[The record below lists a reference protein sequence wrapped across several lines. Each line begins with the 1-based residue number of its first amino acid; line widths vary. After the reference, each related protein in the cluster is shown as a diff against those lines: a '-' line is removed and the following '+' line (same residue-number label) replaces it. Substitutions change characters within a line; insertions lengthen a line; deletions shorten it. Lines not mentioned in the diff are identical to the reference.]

1 RPVNSKHLSKRISKD
16 IPTNSGHPQI
26 TVSPS
31 NQNPKELV
39 RKTRRQHI
47 PLYLIFSC
55 QRPKEPKTLAE
66 NLKPAKITSSR

>member
-1 RPVNSKHLSKRISKD
+1 SKHLSKRISKD

-26 TVSPS
+26 TVSPP
-31 NQNPKELV
+31 NQSLTTSA

-66 NLKPAKITSSR
+66 TSETAKITSSR